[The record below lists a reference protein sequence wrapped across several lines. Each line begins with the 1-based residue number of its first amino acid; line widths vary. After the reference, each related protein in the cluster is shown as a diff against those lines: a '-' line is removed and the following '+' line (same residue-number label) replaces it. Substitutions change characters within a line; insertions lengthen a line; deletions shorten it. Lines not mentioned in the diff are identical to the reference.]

1 MSEYKKPLPLLTKLS
16 KVFYDGC
23 KENKLLYQKCK
34 DCGEVVFFP
43 KELCSNCMSHN
54 LEWVESRGKGKLHTF
69 TVTYAGAPP
78 AFTADGP
85 YVLAIIEMDEGFRLM
100 SNVVECDFA
109 KLSCDMPVEVV
120 FDPVTPEIT
129 LPKFRPVE
137 REARRKPGEQAP
149 GGAEASAGKIRD
161 KVPRKVFTSVQEIFV
176 KMPKF
181 FNPKAAEGLA
191 AVFQYI
197 IEGGEGGAWHIV
209 VHEGTCT
216 VSEGKHDSPSVS
228 LTMRD
233 KDFLALCNGE
243 LDSMAAV
250 AGGKLKLSGD
260 IMLAQRLARLF
271 PVG

>member
-1 MSEYKKPLPLLTKLS
+1 MSEYEKPLPLLTKLS
-16 KVFYDGC
+16 KAFYEGC
-23 KENKLLYQKCK
+23 KENKLLYQQCK

-54 LEWVESRGKGKLHTF
+54 LEWLESRGKGKLYTF

-100 SNVVECDFA
+100 SNVVDCDFT
-109 KLSCDMPVEVV
+109 KLSCNMPVEVV

-137 REARRKPGEQAP
+137 REARRKAGQQTPSV
-149 GGAEASAGKIRD
+149 AEAPSGKVRD
-161 KVPRKVFTSVQEIFV
+161 KAPRTVFASVQDIFV

-181 FNPKAAEGLA
+181 FNPKAAEGLT
-191 AVFQYI
+191 AVFQYT
-197 IEGGEGGAWHIV
+197 IEGDEGGAWHIV
-209 VHEGTCT
+209 VKEGTCT
-216 VSEGKHDSPSVS
+216 VSAGRHDSPSVS
-228 LTMRD
+228 LKMRD
-233 KDFLALCNGE
+233 KDYIAMCNGE
-243 LDSMAAV
+243 LDGMAAV
-250 AGGKLKLSGD
+250 TSGKLKLSGD